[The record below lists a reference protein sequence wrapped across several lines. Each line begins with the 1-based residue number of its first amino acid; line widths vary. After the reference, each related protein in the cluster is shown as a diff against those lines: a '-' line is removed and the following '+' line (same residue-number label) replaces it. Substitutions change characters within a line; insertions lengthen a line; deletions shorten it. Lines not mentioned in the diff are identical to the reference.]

1 MARALDFMSITLLA
15 AAAVWFGLGVYALA
29 HREDVRALFGL
40 MAGALSLS
48 AATEMRR
55 ATTPKS

>member
-1 MARALDFMSITLLA
+1 MSITLLA